1 MTAHTLLRRIARY
14 LVGDDHPAD
23 LYSNPRLTAAE
34 ERALLRRNY
43 LLLQTGQAALGLI
56 GPDIL
61 GIAVEPRRDDVVLH
75 FAVAEHTEQ
84 VAQDI
89 QDIADDLVVLL
100 NPGPE
105 MLSAIDT
112 QIHVGRPDGSWPGR
126 THAVLY
132 LAKGPSAGS

>member
-1 MTAHTLLRRIARY
+1 MTAHARLRRIARY

-23 LYSNPRLTAAE
+23 LYFNPRLTAAE
-34 ERALLRRNY
+34 ERTLLRRNY

-61 GIAVEPRRDDVVLH
+61 GIAVEPRPDDVILH

-89 QDIADDLVVLL
+89 QDIADDLVMLL

-105 MLSAIDT
+105 MLSTIDT
-112 QIHVGRPDGSWPGR
+112 QIHVGRPATNWPGR
-126 THAVLY
+126 THALLY
-132 LAKGPSAGS
+132 IAKRPNTE